1 MVDIARYAFRL
12 SAWNELAGVDDS
24 FILLYYV
31 KNDGTSDIEI
41 ASASSHPSRTFP
53 LPSTNRKSSPRVLFR
68 CLTARPLPPAD
79 PKLKKRFLSRIQYAQ
94 LKLDDIRPGERRRI

>member
-41 ASASSHPSRTFP
+41 ASASHPSRTFP
-53 LPSTNRKSSPRVLFR
+53 LPSTNRKSSPRALFR

>member
-41 ASASSHPSRTFP
+41 ASASSHPLGHSLSLQRTGNP
-53 LPSTNRKSSPRVLFR
+53 HRAPSSAAS
-68 CLTARPLPPAD
+68 PPA
-79 PKLKKRFLSRIQYAQ
+79 RSRPQT
-94 LKLDDIRPGERRRI
+94 PS